1 MIKYLISTLLL
12 LVMATNA
19 SACNTEYNI
28 TLQTFGE
35 GVLVELRSG
44 SPGNSRVVQSRNSN
58 GGAVNFRNLC
68 PGNYFLAIG
77 NDDSVSVTQTRYFE
91 ADAVYTSSIVM
102 QRGSGNVSRKSRKN
116 L

>member
-12 LVMATNA
+12 LVMAANA
-19 SACNTEYNI
+19 LACNTQYNI

-44 SPGNSRVVQSRNSN
+44 TPGYSKVVQSRRSN
-58 GGAVNFRNLC
+58 GGVVNFGNLC
-68 PGNYFLAIG
+68 PGNYFLA
-77 NDDSVSVTQTRYFE
+77 
-91 ADAVYTSSIVM
+91 DAVYTGSIVM
-102 QRGSGNVSRKSRKN
+102 QRGSGNVSHKSRKS